1 MFNLF
6 FHKLRWHLRPRSSF
20 LHPRKNSYKWWLL
33 ANVMIGTFMSVLDA
47 TIVNVGLP
55 KIMANFGASL
65 DQIEWVLTA
74 YLLALAV
81 VLPIA
86 GWMAD
91 RFGYKRVYFLGLLLF
106 TAGSALCGI
115 SESEQTLII
124 SRIIQGLGAGTIMPM
139 GMAIVSRE
147 FPPKERG
154 VALGFWAV
162 AAASSVSFGPLIG
175 GYLVDKFN
183 WQLIFLVNVPVG
195 LIGLFVTYLIQQEYK
210 SKQVRK
216 FDPWGFFSIVTFLPV
231 TLYALSEG
239 KAVGNSEGWTAPYI
253 LACFAIAIISLTI
266 FIVAELHVKDPFIN
280 IKLLKEW
287 NFGLSNLIMF
297 IFGIG
302 MFGTPFILPLFLQ
315 NSLGWT
321 AIQAGSVFLPV
332 GVIQGIVAPL
342 AGRLVTKIN
351 AKIVLL
357 TGIVCIVSSFV
368 LGYFL
373 SYQTEHNAIMVML
386 YLRGL
391 GMGIL
396 FAPLSTIALSKIPR
410 DQMAQASSLFNVTR
424 QLGGSFGVAI
434 LSSLLTTR
442 TIFHQQIYG
451 EQLNANSP
459 ELFTSLSRWSQHL
472 VHSAGSSMSQ
482 SLQQGK
488 MLLIKHTMSQGYIQ
502 GIADDFLIAAV
513 ITTLGVIPVL
523 ALQTRKK
530 KVKEV
535 PEPSADSLNTA
546 IYKNKKH

>member
-1 MFNLF
+1 
-6 FHKLRWHLRPRSSF
+6 
-20 LHPRKNSYKWWLL
+20 
-33 ANVMIGTFMSVLDA
+33 MIGTFMSVLDA

-74 YLLALAV
+74 YLLSLAV

-91 RFGYKRVYFLGLLLF
+91 RFGYKRVYFTGLLLF
-106 TAGSALCGI
+106 TVGSALCGI
-115 SESEQTLII
+115 SDSEQTLII
-124 SRIIQGLGAGTIMPM
+124 SRIVQGLGAGTIMPM

-154 VALGFWAV
+154 VALGLWAV

-175 GYLVDKFN
+175 GYLVDTFS

-210 SKQVRK
+210 SPKVRK
-216 FDPWGFFSIVTFLPV
+216 FDPWGFFSIVAFLPV

-253 LACFAIAIISLTI
+253 LLCFAVALISLAV
-266 FIVAELHVKDPFIN
+266 FIVAELHVKDPFID
-280 IKLLKEW
+280 IKLLKDW

-332 GVIQGIVAPL
+332 GVIQGMVAPL
-342 AGRLVTKIN
+342 AGKLVTKIN

-357 TGIVCIVSSFV
+357 TGIACIVISFV
-368 LGYFL
+368 MGYFL
-373 SYQTEHNAIMVML
+373 SYQTEHAAIMAML
-386 YLRGL
+386 YFRGL

-396 FAPLSTIALSKIPR
+396 FAPLSTIALSEIPR

-442 TIFHQQIYG
+442 TIYHQQVFG
-451 EQLNANSP
+451 EQLAGNSP
-459 ELFTSLSRWSQHL
+459 EFFGSLSRMSQHI
-472 VHSAGSSMSQ
+472 VHAAGSSVSESM
-482 SLQQGK
+482 QQGK
-488 MLLIKHTMSQGYIQ
+488 MLLVKHVMNQGYIQ
-502 GIADDFLIAAV
+502 GISDDFLIAAA
-513 ITTLGVIPVL
+513 ITVLAVIPVL
-523 ALQTRKK
+523 ALKTRKK
-530 KVKEV
+530 DQAEV
-535 PEPSADSLNTA
+535 IGSSAE
-546 IYKNKKH
+546 

>member
-1 MFNLF
+1 
-6 FHKLRWHLRPRSSF
+6 
-20 LHPRKNSYKWWLL
+20 
-33 ANVMIGTFMSVLDA
+33 
-47 TIVNVGLP
+47 
-55 KIMANFGASL
+55 
-65 DQIEWVLTA
+65 
-74 YLLALAV
+74 
-81 VLPIA
+81 
-86 GWMAD
+86 
-91 RFGYKRVYFLGLLLF
+91 
-106 TAGSALCGI
+106 
-115 SESEQTLII
+115 
-124 SRIIQGLGAGTIMPM
+124 
-139 GMAIVSRE
+139 
-147 FPPKERG
+147 
-154 VALGFWAV
+154 
-162 AAASSVSFGPLIG
+162 
-175 GYLVDKFN
+175 
-183 WQLIFLVNVPVG
+183 
-195 LIGLFVTYLIQQEYK
+195 
-210 SKQVRK
+210 
-216 FDPWGFFSIVTFLPV
+216 
-231 TLYALSEG
+231 
-239 KAVGNSEGWTAPYI
+239 
-253 LACFAIAIISLTI
+253 
-266 FIVAELHVKDPFIN
+266 
-280 IKLLKEW
+280 
-287 NFGLSNLIMF
+287 
-297 IFGIG
+297 
-302 MFGTPFILPLFLQ
+302 LQ